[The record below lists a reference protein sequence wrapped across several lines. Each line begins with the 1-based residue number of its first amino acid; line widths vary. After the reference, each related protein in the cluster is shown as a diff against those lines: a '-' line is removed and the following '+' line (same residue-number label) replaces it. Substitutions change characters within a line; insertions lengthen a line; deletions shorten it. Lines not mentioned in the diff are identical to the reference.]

1 MERELTVER
10 TPAALEAA
18 RKNGRPG
25 RKRLMTDRK
34 ITAARQLLAQGTSAA
49 DVAHNIG
56 VSIPTLYRWIPATD
70 R

>member
-1 MERELTVER
+1 SPSNAPAPASKPPAR
-10 TPAALEAA
+10 TGA
-18 RKNGRPG
+18 PG

-34 ITAARQLLAQGTSAA
+34 ITAARQLLAQGTPAA